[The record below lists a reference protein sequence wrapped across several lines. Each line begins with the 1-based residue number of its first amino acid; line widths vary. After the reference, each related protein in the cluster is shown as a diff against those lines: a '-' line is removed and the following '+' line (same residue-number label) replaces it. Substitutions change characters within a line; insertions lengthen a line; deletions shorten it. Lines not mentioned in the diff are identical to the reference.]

1 MQCSAYSN
9 FRRGTTHTRK
19 RHFRSYFGSAVA
31 ASYSTINQRFKSSS
45 HRRCPYNRGLEF
57 IRFFRCIRYW
67 NWTARLP
74 TLSVS
79 LARLNTHMKGLP
91 YKIAGL
97 LLILFSLT
105 YGLWSEVPEL
115 PIIEQSIRNLF
126 YHVSMWFA
134 MVVMMAVSF
143 GNAIGFLSSENMA
156 RDRRSISLA
165 ETGMFFSVMGLLTG
179 MLWAKF
185 TWGAW
190 WTNDPKLN
198 GTAITMLIY
207 MAYFVLRNT
216 IDDPRKRARISAVYN
231 IFAFVMMIVFIG
243 ILPRMTD
250 SLHPG
255 NGGNPGFNSYD
266 LDNRLR
272 LVFYPAVLGWILV
285 GTWIASLRYRLRNLE
300 E

>member
-1 MQCSAYSN
+1 
-9 FRRGTTHTRK
+9 
-19 RHFRSYFGSAVA
+19 
-31 ASYSTINQRFKSSS
+31 
-45 HRRCPYNRGLEF
+45 
-57 IRFFRCIRYW
+57 
-67 NWTARLP
+67 
-74 TLSVS
+74 
-79 LARLNTHMKGLP
+79 MKGLP

-105 YGLWSEVPEL
+105 YWLWSEVPEL

-285 GTWIASLRYRLRNLE
+285 GTWIASLRYRIRNLE

>member
-1 MQCSAYSN
+1 
-9 FRRGTTHTRK
+9 
-19 RHFRSYFGSAVA
+19 
-31 ASYSTINQRFKSSS
+31 
-45 HRRCPYNRGLEF
+45 
-57 IRFFRCIRYW
+57 
-67 NWTARLP
+67 
-74 TLSVS
+74 
-79 LARLNTHMKGLP
+79 MKGLP

-272 LVFYPAVLGWILV
+272 LVFYPAVLGWVLV